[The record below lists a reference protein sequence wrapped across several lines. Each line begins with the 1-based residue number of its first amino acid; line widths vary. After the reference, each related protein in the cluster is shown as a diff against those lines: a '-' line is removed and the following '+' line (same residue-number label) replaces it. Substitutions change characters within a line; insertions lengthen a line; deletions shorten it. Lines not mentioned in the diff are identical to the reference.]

1 MTEIIGVRFKNGGK
15 EYYFDPK
22 GIEAHVG
29 DEVIIET
36 AKGPEFGVCSK
47 ANAQVADEA
56 VVQPLRP
63 VLRLVTDKDRA
74 VLQRNKEKED
84 KALKVCQDKILE
96 HKLDM
101 KLVRVECSFDGNKLL
116 FFFTSE
122 GRVDFRSLVKDL
134 ASTFH
139 SRIELRQ
146 IGVRDESKMLGGLGI
161 CGRPFCCN
169 AFLDQFQPVSI
180 KMAKTQG
187 LSLNPAKI
195 SGACGRLMCCLKYEQ
210 GAYEDAVKRLPKN
223 ESFVETPDGAGTV
236 NAVDYLRE
244 TVKVRLED
252 SPETPQVYAGDEINV
267 VRSGK
272 GRRPEG
278 YVAPPRSEL
287 EKLRKTTP
295 PPAPPEGRSLA
306 GNIDAALS
314 SLEGAERPGRRGNDG
329 RRRGDKP
336 RQEGRPRP
344 ENRPKQEP
352 KPRQEGKGKDSPKP
366 KAPEGAK
373 EGQSRNRRRRRGG
386 GKPKEGGAPQAPKA

>member
-47 ANAQVADEA
+47 ANAQVPDEA

-267 VRSGK
+267 IRSGK

-295 PPAPPEGRSLA
+295 PPAPPEGRPLA
-306 GNIDAALS
+306 GSIDAALS
-314 SLEGAERPGRRGNDG
+314 SLDGAERPGRRGNDG